1 VILWDAQTWKKI
13 TRIKAFNSV
22 RALSFN
28 QDGSL
33 LAIGGDDK
41 KAMLWNIKKDELF
54 KKLSGHDDDV
64 KGIAFSPDG
73 SRVATTSKDKSA
85 IIWDAATGDKIKALN
100 GHTNDV
106 NTVAYSPDGKYLVT
120 GSDDNTIRIWDAAT
134 GNAGKSLEGHSDKMS
149 ILSFIPGSTILTS
162 GDSVST
168 AVVVRGAFGIPVA
181 GVGQESACKLIFWNI
196 STAAQLKAVDSDCS
210 LSSLAYSPDGKYLA
224 AGHTG
229 SNSFITVFER
239 K

>member
-1 VILWDAQTWKKI
+1 V
-13 TRIKAFNSV
+13 N
-22 RALSFN
+22 ALSFN

-33 LAIGGDDK
+33 LAIGCNDK

-54 KKLSGHDDDV
+54 KKLSGHDNDI
-64 KGIAFSPDG
+64 KGISFSPDG
-73 SRVATTSKDKSA
+73 KRVASAGKDNSA
-85 IIWDAATGDKIKALN
+85 IIWDAATGDKIKALT
-100 GHTNDV
+100 GHSNNV

-120 GSDDNTIRIWDAAT
+120 GSDDNTIMIWDAAT
-134 GNAGKSLEGHSDKMS
+134 GNAGKSLAGHSDKIS
-149 ILSFIPGSTILTS
+149 ILSFIPGSTVLTS
-162 GDSVST
+162 GDSTST
-168 AVVVRGAFGIPVA
+168 TVGIGPFGIPV
-181 GVGQESACKLIFWNI
+181 VQESACKLVFWNI
-196 STAAQLKAVDSDCS
+196 STAAQLKAIDSDCS